1 MQNRGRTCWVPC
13 DKRSGSFASPQAMND
28 SLTVFFHS
36 AFKTASGSSVTDS
49 LLAERGRID
58 NSHRMA
64 DETLE

>member
-1 MQNRGRTCWVPC
+1 M
-13 DKRSGSFASPQAMND
+13 KSGSFD
-28 SLTVFFHS
+28 FLSLIFLIPTCADESMLLHS
-36 AFKTASGSSVTDS
+36 AFKTQTGSSVTDS

>member
-1 MQNRGRTCWVPC
+1 
-13 DKRSGSFASPQAMND
+13 MND
-28 SLTVFFHS
+28 RLTVSFHS